1 MVVGHFG
8 VARQAEAAVEEV
20 FADAA
25 GADGFL
31 LFFVEL
37 GDEAAILEHG
47 LHMHGFPCGA
57 ALDVLF
63 GKRVEDVHKCRLAVS
78 GKGDRGQPIV
88 GLGAFCGR
96 REGDVGVVL
105 ERLCVDLVDVA
116 FLRDALVENSH
127 LSPADAGAD
136 VAEAIVVADL
146 LVLIPREFFT
156 RLSRPKQYFV
166 AGFLIVAHQHA
177 AAARSDDLVSVERK
191 DGNIAEVA
199 RLDAFVA
206 CAEAFGGIF
215 EDGSAMLAR
224 DREQFVELGRVAV
237 KVYDDDRFGVGILLV
252 RLFER
257 RGTHIVA
264 LAVAVDEDELC
275 AEVSS
280 RIAAAAESKR
290 RAKHDVAPLDSEIFK
305 PEVYRRRSCGK
316 RNGIRSADVGAH
328 FLFEHFDVLAERR
341 DPIGVERFLYV
352 THFFAAHMRRTEI
365 NSVSHFLTF
374 PTLPRRYYL
383 DYTTLPR
390 RTQAFGGN
398 ICADIYINIMC
409 AQCENCCGYGQNGT
423 RRRGQIAQR
432 R

>member
-1 MVVGHFG
+1 
-8 VARQAEAAVEEV
+8 
-20 FADAA
+20 
-25 GADGFL
+25 
-31 LFFVEL
+31 
-37 GDEAAILEHG
+37 
-47 LHMHGFPCGA
+47 MHGFPCWA
-57 ALDVLF
+57 ALDILF
-63 GKRVEDVHKCRLAVS
+63 GKRVENVHKGRLAVARQR
-78 GKGDRGQPIV
+78 DRGQPIV
-88 GLGAFCGR
+88 GFRTFCGR
-96 REGDVGVVL
+96 SERDVGVVL
-105 ERLCVDLVDVA
+105 ESFCVQLVDVA

-127 LSPADAGAD
+127 LTSSDAGAD

-146 LVLIPREFFT
+146 LMLIPREFFT

-206 CAEAFGGIF
+206 CAEAFGGVF
-215 EDGSAMLAR
+215 EDGSAVLAG
-224 DREQFVELGRVAV
+224 DREKLVELGRVAV
-237 KVYDDDRFGVGILLV
+237 KVDDDDRFGVGILLI

-264 LAVAVDEDELC
+264 LAVAVDEDEFC
-275 AEVSS
+275 AEI
-280 RIAAAAESKR
+280 RGGIAAAAESER
-290 RAKHDVAPLDSEIFK
+290 RTEHDVAPLDSEIF
-305 PEVYRRRSCGK
+305 ESQMDRRRACGK

-374 PTLPRRYYL
+374 PTPTRRYYL

-390 RTQAFGGN
+390 RTQAFGALFARIYKYN
-398 ICADIYINIMC
+398 VRAMRKLLRIWTKRHKAVRTNCAK
-409 AQCENCCGYGQNGT
+409 ALK
-423 RRRGQIAQR
+423 RRGGYAIMKKNRQSS
-432 R
+432 

>member
-25 GADGFL
+25 GTDGFL

-47 LHMHGFPCGA
+47 LHMHGFPCWA
-57 ALDVLF
+57 AFDVLF
-63 GKRVEDVHKCRLAVS
+63 GKRVEQIHKVSLAVG

-88 GLGAFCGR
+88 GFRTFCGR
-96 REGDVGVVL
+96 RKRDVGVVL
-105 ERLCVDLVDVA
+105 ERLCVDLVNVA
-116 FLRDALVENSH
+116 FLSDAFVDDRH
-127 LSPADAGAD
+127 LTSSDAGAD
-136 VAEAIVVADL
+136 IAEAIVVADFL
-146 LVLIPREFFT
+146 MLIPREFFT
-156 RLSRPKQYFV
+156 RLSRPKQHFV
-166 AGFLIVAHQHA
+166 AGLLIVAHQHA

-206 CAEAFGGIF
+206 CAEAFGGVF
-215 EDGSAMLAR
+215 KDGGAVLAR
-224 DREQFVELGRVAV
+224 DREQFVELGGVAV
-237 KVYDDDRFGVGILLV
+237 KIYDDDRFGVWILLI

-257 RGTHIVA
+257 RRAHVVA
-264 LAVAVDEDELC
+264 LAIAVDEDELC

-280 RIAAAAESKR
+280 RVAAAAESER
-290 RAKHDVAPLDSEIFK
+290 RTEHDVAPLDPEIF
-305 PEVYRRRSCGK
+305 ESQMDRGGACGK

-365 NSVSHFLTF
+365 NSVSHS
-374 PTLPRRYYL
+374 
-383 DYTTLPR
+383 
-390 RTQAFGGN
+390 
-398 ICADIYINIMC
+398 
-409 AQCENCCGYGQNGT
+409 
-423 RRRGQIAQR
+423 
-432 R
+432 